1 VESAAISEGLR
12 RIIGDEIRAKG
23 PLPFAR
29 FMEHC
34 LYHPQYGYY
43 ASGRACRGREGDY
56 YTSPTVHPIFGALM
70 GKQLAQ
76 MWRVLGAGAFEA
88 VEMGGGEGYLCRD
101 ILGYLQQEE
110 PQLYDRL
117 RYRMVEISPVVIE
130 RQKRLLALHG
140 AKVTWRQPDEMTDQ
154 KIQGCFLSNELVDS
168 FPVHRVVMEAG
179 ALREIFVD
187 LDKGGIKEVQ
197 GDASTPELVQYFR
210 RLGITLAEGQQAEV
224 NLEALRWLNRVAQG
238 LARGFVIT
246 IDYGYEAEELY
257 SPLRPAGTLLCYQ
270 GHRVSTDPY
279 RHVGLQDMTAH
290 VDFTSLI
297 ACGEGYGLEL
307 TGLTPQYRFLL
318 ALGILDELTR
328 GVEGKAEGETMAER
342 LTIKNLIL
350 PGGMGETF
358 KVLIQHKG
366 IAKPQLEGLRG
377 NIPGGEQWSMKKS
390 SGL

>member
-1 VESAAISEGLR
+1 M
-12 RIIGDEIRAKG
+12 KG

-34 LYHPQYGYY
+34 LYHPRYGYY
-43 ASGRACRGREGDY
+43 ASGRGCRGREGDY

-70 GKQLAQ
+70 GTQLAQ
-76 MWRVLGAGAFEA
+76 MWQVLGADAFEV
-88 VEMGGGEGYLCRD
+88 VEMGGGEGYLCLD
-101 ILGYLQQEE
+101 ILDYLQHEE
-110 PQLYDRL
+110 PQFYDLL
-117 RYRMVEISPVVIE
+117 RYCMVEVSPVMIE
-130 RQKRLLALHG
+130 RQRRLLALHE
-140 AKVTWRQPDEMTDQ
+140 ATVAWYRPDEMAGR

-179 ALREIFVD
+179 VLREIFVD
-187 LDKGGIKEVQ
+187 LDTGGIKEVQ
-197 GDASTPELVQYFR
+197 GDPSTPELVAYFR

-224 NLEALRWLNRVAQG
+224 NLEALGWLQRVAQG
-238 LARGFVIT
+238 LERGFVIT
-246 IDYGYEAEELY
+246 IDYGYPAEELY

-270 GHRVSTDPY
+270 GHRAFSDPY
-279 RHVGLQDMTAH
+279 ARLGLQDMTAH

-307 TGLTPQYRFLL
+307 TGLVPQYRFLL
-318 ALGILDELTR
+318 ALGILEQAAEL
-328 GVEGKAEGETMAER
+328 GKDKGEGEALNER
-342 LTIKNLIL
+342 LIVKNLIL

-366 IAKPQLEGLRG
+366 IAKPQLEGLKG
-377 NIPGGEQWSMKKS
+377 TVGGEQWSMKRS